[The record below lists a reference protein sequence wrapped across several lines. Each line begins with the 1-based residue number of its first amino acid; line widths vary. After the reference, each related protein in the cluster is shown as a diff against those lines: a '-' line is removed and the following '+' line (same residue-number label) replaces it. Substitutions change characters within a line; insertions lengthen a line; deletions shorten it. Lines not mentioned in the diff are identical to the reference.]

1 MQMADIYE
9 VRMGMRVQ
17 MQSWDSGANVGIQM
31 QIMSV
36 GIEMQI
42 IGRMNVEIQM
52 RIHNRTPR
60 PQSSTIT
67 TAHTRIHIFGT
78 YIQTRQMHIEI

>member
-1 MQMADIYE
+1 MQMMNAGMQMADIYE

-36 GIEMQI
+36 GI
-42 IGRMNVEIQM
+42 
-52 RIHNRTPR
+52 
-60 PQSSTIT
+60 
-67 TAHTRIHIFGT
+67 
-78 YIQTRQMHIEI
+78 